1 VGGEARLG
9 ARLERAQKIRS
20 GEMTEAA
27 VSISNS
33 TAVHAERPNA
43 RGGGRRPH
51 LWPLLIAVC
60 VAALI
65 DWFSATTQRLYVDE
79 DSTASQQQGTVW
91 QHFALRGNEVVPEII
106 SSDEARF
113 TFPLTLRSRQTLQVT
128 AHPEGE
134 AAYEIALVTGTA
146 LRQLAARKIDR
157 AQSERFSL
165 PAGTAA
171 LKFAVHGR
179 IAWFDLRLTR
189 QFHWPVYLA
198 LFVFVLVALPKR
210 GGISTRT
217 GNWLALGVSTL
228 LCLGVIECVLGLFA
242 LKLAP
247 AILTA
252 RHDFGLSAPDPRW
265 MESPRYKQRLRPNL
279 KTYCE
284 WEFGDIVRMGFLPR
298 ELFGPEPHRYP
309 FATDAEG
316 FRNPAVRSQVDV
328 AALGDSFVEAMTSPA
343 GEAWPARLE
352 QLTGKRVQNYG
363 TSSFGPQQELYVL
376 QDFAIGHQ
384 PHDVVLGYFAGNDL
398 FDAERFDRW
407 EHGGDNPG
415 EELAGWRLRKSFRRY
430 ETLFLATLVRVTLPV
445 AARTTVPAAVP
456 TKMTGSGFDRGAW
469 QIETAPGAMMRF
481 AFMPPYLQKLIAS
494 RTEIER
500 SRGWQLVC
508 DTFRRMKETCAGHG
522 ARFTIVFIPS
532 KDEVYW
538 PLVDRSLGEEE
549 LQRSLDFISTYNHM
563 PIRAADIRANRLVQ
577 NDLVREFCANAGIS
591 FLDLT
596 PALEQA
602 AASGRPVYFADD
614 AHWNAAGHQLAAEEL
629 AKFLAQHR

>member
-1 VGGEARLG
+1 
-9 ARLERAQKIRS
+9 
-20 GEMTEAA
+20 MTEAA
-27 VSISNS
+27 VSISD
-33 TAVHAERPNA
+33 APALHAERPNA
-43 RGGGRRPH
+43 RGSRRSH
-51 LWPLLIAVC
+51 LWLLLIAVC

-79 DSTASQQQGTVW
+79 DSAASEQQGTVW
-91 QHFALRGNEVVPEII
+91 QHFGLRGNQVVPEII

-113 TFPLTLRSRQTLQVT
+113 TFPLTSRSRQTLQVT

-134 AAYEIALVTGTA
+134 AAYEIALVTGATS
-146 LRQLAARKIDR
+146 RQLAVRKIDR
-157 AQSERFSL
+157 AQSERLSL
-165 PAGTAA
+165 PAGTAE

-198 LFVFVLVALPKR
+198 LFALAFALARIPHPASR
-210 GGISTRT
+210 ISHLA

-228 LCLGVIECVLGLFA
+228 LCLGVIECVLRLFA

-298 ELFGPEPHRYP
+298 ELFGPLPHRYP
-309 FATDAEG
+309 FETDAEG
-316 FRNPAVRSQVDV
+316 FRNPAVRSQIDV

-343 GEAWPARLE
+343 GESWPARLE
-352 QLTGKRVQNYG
+352 QITGKRVQNYG

-384 PHDVVLGYFAGNDL
+384 PRDVVLGYFAGNDL

-407 EHGGDNPG
+407 EHGGDKPG
-415 EELAGWRLRKSFRRY
+415 EELSGWRLRKSFRRY
-430 ETLFLATLVRVTLPV
+430 ETLFLTTLVRVTLPA
-445 AARTTVPAAVP
+445 AARTTTPAPAP
-456 TKMTGSGFDRGAW
+456 ATMTGTGFDRGAW
-469 QIETAPGAMMRF
+469 QIETAPGATMRF
-481 AFMPPYLQKLIAS
+481 AFMPPYLQKLVAS

-500 SRGWQLVC
+500 SRGWQLVR
-508 DTFRRMKETCAGHG
+508 DTFVRMKETCAQHG
-522 ARFTIVFIPS
+522 ARLTIVFIPS

-538 PLVDRSLGEEE
+538 PLVERSLGQKE
-549 LQRSLDFISTYNHM
+549 LQRSLDFISAYNHM

-577 NDLVREFCANAGIS
+577 NDLVSEFCANAGIS

-629 AKFLAQHR
+629 AKFLAQHP